1 MGRALLFWLLL
12 VPMWANAQVPDLSG
26 YEYWFDRADADNER
40 VFVPF
45 TSPGQTVS
53 LSSEQLA
60 AAGLGVGQH
69 RLHIRLRDQA
79 GRWSSTLFRSFL
91 IHPSGPFQVISGEY
105 WFDQDDAN
113 RQPFTLTPGGS
124 VSITL
129 NTPAA
134 GLSVG
139 QHRVHYRLRDDQG
152 AWSGVLARKFLMT
165 AEGPHE
171 LVLLRYWGEPVPQNP
186 SDMTEVPITPAVQV
200 LDIVDDVLFCNW
212 SSAGQTDVYFQ
223 LQDNHG
229 QWSSVITRGIDVD
242 AVSAPPAAT
251 AVSGPAV
258 VLDNSAQ
265 TYTTTTVPGA
275 SYYVWTLPAGWSG
288 TSTGN
293 SINVTT
299 GAPGEDGWVIVTAGN
314 GCGIGE
320 PDSVFVTITGTGV
333 PTGGTTGILLFP
345 NPTTGLVTIALPDAA
360 DVERLQVFNAQG
372 AMVRDER
379 PIPGDRLTLDLTG
392 SAEGLYTVRLHRAAQ
407 ITDLRVMLRR

>member
-12 VPMWANAQVPDLSG
+12 VPIGAIAQVPDLSG
-26 YEYWFDRADADNER
+26 YEYWFDQADADNER

-91 IHPSGPFQVISGEY
+91 IHPSGPFQLISGEY
-105 WFDQDDAN
+105 WFDQDDVN
-113 RQPFTLTPGGS
+113 RQPFALTPGGS

-152 AWSGVLARKFLMT
+152 AWSSVLARKFLVT

-171 LVLLRYWGEPVPQNP
+171 LVLLRYWSDTVPQNP
-186 SDMTEVPITPAVQV
+186 SDLTEVPITPAVQV

-212 SSAGQTDVYFQ
+212 SSTGQTDVYFQ
-223 LQDNHG
+223 LLDNHG
-229 QWSSVITRGIDVD
+229 QWSSVITRNYGIDPVT
-242 AVSAPPAAT
+242 SAPPAPVFINGAT
-251 AVSGPAV
+251 TPAFG
-258 VLDNSAQ
+258 ATE
-265 TYTTTTVPGA
+265 TYFVDPVTTAGG
-275 SYYVWTLPAGWSG
+275 YIWILPNGWSG
-288 TSTGN
+288 SSSTE
-293 SINVTT
+293 SITVQV
-299 GAPGEDGWVIVTAGN
+299 GAFNDGSQLGVIALN
-314 GCGIGE
+314 GCGQSDTTWLSISTATAASQASNG
-320 PDSVFVTITGTGV
+320 IT
-333 PTGGTTGILLFP
+333 LFP
-345 NPTTGLVTIALPDAA
+345 NPTTGLVTIALPDAKGA
-360 DVERLQVFNAQG
+360 ERLQVFNAQG
-372 AMVRDER
+372 AVVRDER
-379 PIPGDRLTLDLTG
+379 PTPGDRLSIDLIG
-392 SAEGLYTVRLHRAAQ
+392 SAEGLYTVRLHRDAQ

>member
-26 YEYWFDRADADNER
+26 YEYWFDQADADNER
-40 VFVPF
+40 VFVSF

-165 AEGPHE
+165 AEGPQE
-171 LVLLRYWGEPVPQNP
+171 LVLLRYWSEPVPQSP

-212 SSAGQTDVYFQ
+212 SSTGQTDVYFQ
-223 LQDNHG
+223 LQDNLG
-229 QWSSVITRGIDVD
+229 QWSSVITRNYGIDPVT
-242 AVSAPPAAT
+242 SAPPAPVFINGETTPVFGAT
-251 AVSGPAV
+251 ETYFVDPVTTAGGYIW
-258 VLDNSAQ
+258 VLPN
-265 TYTTTTVPGA
+265 
-275 SYYVWTLPAGWSG
+275 GW
-288 TSTGN
+288 TGN
-293 SINVTT
+293 SNTESITVQVGSFN
-299 GAPGEDGWVIVTAGN
+299 DGSQLGVIAVN
-314 GCGIGE
+314 GCGQSDTTWLSI
-320 PDSVFVTITGTGV
+320 STGTAALAAS
-333 PTGGTTGILLFP
+333 GGITLFP
-345 NPTTGLVTIALPDAA
+345 NPTTGLVTIALPDVAG
-360 DVERLQVFNAQG
+360 VERLQVFNAQG

-379 PIPGDRLTLDLTG
+379 PTPGDRLSIDLTG

>member
-1 MGRALLFWLLL
+1 MGRALLFVLLL
-12 VPMWANAQVPDLSG
+12 VPIGAIAQVPDLSG
-26 YEYWFDRADADNER
+26 YEYWYDQADADNER

-105 WFDQDDAN
+105 WFDQDDVN
-113 RQPFTLTPGGS
+113 RQPFALTPGGS

-134 GLSVG
+134 GLTVG

-152 AWSGVLARKFLMT
+152 AWSSVLARKFLLT

-171 LVLLRYWGEPVPQNP
+171 LVLLRYWSEPVPQSP
-186 SDMTEVPITPAVQV
+186 GDLTEVPITPAVQV
-200 LDIVDDVLFCNW
+200 LDIIDDVLFCNW
-212 SSAGQTDVYFQ
+212 SSTGQTDVYFQ
-223 LQDNHG
+223 LQDNLG

-265 TYTTTTVPGA
+265 TYTAATVPGA
-275 SYYVWTLPAGWSG
+275 SYYVWTLPTGWSG

-299 GAPGEDGWVIVTAGN
+299 GAPGEDGWVVVTAGN
-314 GCGIGE
+314 GCGLGD
-320 PDSVFVTITGTGV
+320 PDSLFVTITGTGMA
-333 PTGGTTGILLFP
+333 TEGTTGILLFP
-345 NPTTGLVTIALPDAA
+345 NPTTGLVTIALPDVAG
-360 DVERLQVFNAQG
+360 VEGL
-372 AMVRDER
+372 MVVSSTGQRIYETGK
-379 PIPGDRLTLDLTG
+379 ITTDRHTLDL
-392 SAEGLYTVRLHRAAQ
+392 SAEAGGLYTVILTRGTQHTKLH
-407 ITDLRVMLRR
+407 VMVQR